1 MRPAIGHRLRTLF
14 GTRLGLSTTGRACAV
29 QFGLL
34 SGAAQLYLA
43 FWPDSSLPRGA
54 TLLAIA
60 SLALAGGVVRSWP
73 RNRIS
78 HEFIRPGF
86 RVTIAVGDL
95 FDQPC
100 HLVIG
105 SNDVFDTDTRDDLLI
120 VRRSVQG
127 QFLHRVYADE
137 VARLD
142 YELDAALAGTAPIL
156 VEERASKRA
165 GKLSRYPLGT
175 VAVLGSPRQRYFLM
189 AYGTMRNDLTVS
201 SGPDQ
206 LWRSLGELW
215 QSVHLHARREAVA
228 LAVIGSDLARVD
240 SMDHAS
246 LIKLILLSFVTRS
259 RESVV
264 CKELTIVVHPGDY
277 ERVDMLE
284 LAAFLRT
291 L

>member
-1 MRPAIGHRLRTLF
+1 MSPAIRHRLRMLF
-14 GTRLGLSTTGRACAV
+14 GTRLGLSTAGRACAV

-34 SGAAQLYLA
+34 SGAAQLYLT

-54 TLLAIA
+54 TFLAIA
-60 SLALAGGVVRSWP
+60 CLALVGGTLRSWP
-73 RNRIS
+73 RDRIS
-78 HEFIRPGF
+78 HEFVRPGF

-105 SNDVFDTDTRDDLLI
+105 SNDVFDTDTQDDLLI

-127 QFLHRVYADE
+127 QFLQRVYAGD

-142 YELDAALAGTAPIL
+142 DELNTALFGTQPTR
-156 VEERASKRA
+156 VEERTSKRA
-165 GKLSRYPLGT
+165 GKLVRYPVGT
-175 VAVLGSPRQRYFLM
+175 VALLGSPGQRYFLT
-189 AYGTMRNDLTVS
+189 AYGAMCNDLTVS

-206 LWRSLGELW
+206 LWLSLGELW
-215 QSVHLHARREAVA
+215 RAVHLHARREAVA
-228 LAVIGSDLARVD
+228 MPVIGSDLARID
-240 SMDHAS
+240 SMDHAG
-246 LIKLILLSFVTRS
+246 LVKLILLSFVTRS
-259 RESVV
+259 RQSVV